1 VSIDDVVSNTG
12 FELVI
17 PSTVPISRPPT
28 AAESAAIETIDPKGL
43 RHREIPA

>member
-1 VSIDDVVSNTG
+1 V
-12 FELVI
+12 
-17 PSTVPISRPPT
+17 SRPPT